1 MSYNDLTK
9 IRVFLP
15 YCGMFTLPTNE
26 VMGASLNLKYI
37 IDILTGACLAEIQ
50 VKRNRSSY
58 LTGDPDLNAPMYR
71 FSGNIFQQVPISA
84 VDYSGIINAQ
94 MGILQ
99 GAASVVSSG
108 NPLNGAVGMAGS
120 LLNAAMAHPNVE
132 HVGSSGSSYGYMGC
146 QQPFLIQE
154 YPTYNMPSNYNNYY
168 GAPIFDF
175 YSSLH
180 YVDGY
185 TLIDSIWM
193 DAFDQITSEE
203 EDMLK
208 QICSSGIYIDH
219 SSEYEEYDPKA

>member
-1 MSYNDLTK
+1 
-9 IRVFLP
+9 
-15 YCGMFTLPTNE
+15 
-26 VMGASLNLKYI
+26 
-37 IDILTGACLAEIQ
+37 
-50 VKRNRSSY
+50 
-58 LTGDPDLNAPMYR
+58 
-71 FSGNIFQQVPISA
+71 
-84 VDYSGIINAQ
+84 
-94 MGILQ
+94 
-99 GAASVVSSG
+99 
-108 NPLNGAVGMAGS
+108 
-120 LLNAAMAHPNVE
+120 
-132 HVGSSGSSYGYMGC
+132 MGC

-219 SSEYEEYDPKA
+219 SSEYEEYNPKA